1 GQVQQLKDLKAKYK
15 PEFETIRKDESKSKS
30 DKMRARA
37 DLMDEREVELEA
49 ILDDQQLAELKVIR
63 KEMKEK
69 REERR
74 AARRGKR

>member
-1 GQVQQLKDLKAKYK
+1 
-15 PEFETIRKDESKSKS
+15 
-30 DKMRARA
+30 MRAQA
-37 DLMDEREVELEA
+37 DLMDQREVELEA